1 MTRRNAVNISAPPS
15 EKQTRE
21 RFTYASPQSHTPF
34 NNAQSLYLHIKLTMT
49 DWNKL
54 KVIDLKAELKKRGLA
69 QTGLKPALVARLAA
83 SENED
88 GSESETTIQDDANKL
103 DTNSATS
110 PDTVSPTVPTS
121 EVSADL
127 PSATPLQPTTET
139 TEPFAAPRSIPQ
151 DPPIV
156 DTQTETLPTQS
167 TNTVESSQAPE
178 QNDKHE
184 SALPSVEPQEAI
196 DDRQKR
202 KRRSQSPPPST
213 ADSARKRFRTNEDG
227 EQMDGVVTSQEDADW
242 VEKYNAVDAGEVNSA
257 AREVALYGVELGHT
271 IVDDSKEEVKI
282 DDVQMSGV
290 GEPSPDEKMEVDD
303 RPKRE
308 AASVEDESPSR
319 TRDSR
324 FKSLFS
330 GEVQGTSMAI
340 SKSHDSA
347 YEEGEPD
354 RVIDPAIHP
363 ATSALYIRDLM
374 RPLNQVQLKSHLAT
388 LAAPPGQEP
397 DLDVLVSF
405 YLDTIRTHAFISFT
419 NTSAASRVRS
429 ALHDRIWPDEKTRKP
444 LWVDFVP
451 VEKLDEWIE
460 QEQGQPGGRGVAKK
474 WEVYYDV
481 DEDRHVTA
489 ILQESNNLR
498 PAQPIRRPSVPV
510 PPVQAPQAPRRI
522 ENAPSAPRSFNI
534 RGQGLPTNTA
544 RLDELFKSTT
554 AKPMLYYQPVSKA
567 VANKRLDN
575 IDAAISKDAAVG
587 NRMAGPIN
595 RYTFE
600 DGDKLVDRGP
610 EIFPGIRP
618 PPGQRPGG
626 GGGRGGPPR
635 DRDAGFR
642 DGGFRGRGGGGYRDR
657 APERVYESFRP
668 GRMDDRRY

>member
-1 MTRRNAVNISAPPS
+1 
-15 EKQTRE
+15 
-21 RFTYASPQSHTPF
+21 
-34 NNAQSLYLHIKLTMT
+34 
-49 DWNKL
+49 
-54 KVIDLKAELKKRGLA
+54 
-69 QTGLKPALVARLAA
+69 
-83 SENED
+83 
-88 GSESETTIQDDANKL
+88 
-103 DTNSATS
+103 
-110 PDTVSPTVPTS
+110 
-121 EVSADL
+121 
-127 PSATPLQPTTET
+127 
-139 TEPFAAPRSIPQ
+139 
-151 DPPIV
+151 
-156 DTQTETLPTQS
+156 
-167 TNTVESSQAPE
+167 
-178 QNDKHE
+178 
-184 SALPSVEPQEAI
+184 
-196 DDRQKR
+196 
-202 KRRSQSPPPST
+202 
-213 ADSARKRFRTNEDG
+213 
-227 EQMDGVVTSQEDADW
+227 
-242 VEKYNAVDAGEVNSA
+242 
-257 AREVALYGVELGHT
+257 
-271 IVDDSKEEVKI
+271 
-282 DDVQMSGV
+282 
-290 GEPSPDEKMEVDD
+290 
-303 RPKRE
+303 
-308 AASVEDESPSR
+308 
-319 TRDSR
+319 
-324 FKSLFS
+324 
-330 GEVQGTSMAI
+330 MAI

-374 RPLNQVQLKSHLAT
+374 RPLNQAQLKSHLAT

-397 DLDVLVSF
+397 DLDVVVSF
-405 YLDTIRTHAFISFT
+405 YLDTIRTHAFVSFT

-544 RLDELFKSTT
+544 RLGELFKSTA

-575 IDAAISKDAAVG
+575 IDAAMSKDAAAG
-587 NRMAGPIN
+587 KRMTGPIN

-635 DRDAGFR
+635 DRDGGFR

-668 GRMDDRRY
+668 DRMVDRRY

>member
-1 MTRRNAVNISAPPS
+1 
-15 EKQTRE
+15 
-21 RFTYASPQSHTPF
+21 
-34 NNAQSLYLHIKLTMT
+34 MT

-54 KVIDLKAELKKRGLA
+54 KVIDLKAELKKRGLSQA
-69 QTGLKPALVARLAA
+69 GLKPALVARLAA
-83 SENED
+83 AENED
-88 GSESETTIQDDANKL
+88 GSESEATIQDDANKL
-103 DTNSATS
+103 DTKSATS
-110 PDTVSPTVPTS
+110 PDTVSPTVPIS

-127 PSATPLQPTTET
+127 PRATPLQPTTEVS
-139 TEPFAAPRSIPQ
+139 EPPAAPRSPLQGSSIEN
-151 DPPIV
+151 
-156 DTQTETLPTQS
+156 TQSETLPSQTA
-167 TNTVESSQAPE
+167 NTVESSQPPE
-178 QNDKHE
+178 QNDKHA

-196 DDRQKR
+196 DDGQKR
-202 KRRSQSPPPST
+202 KRRSKSPPPST

-242 VEKYNAVDAGEVNSA
+242 VEKHNAVDAEEVNAA
-257 AREVALYGVELGHT
+257 AREVPSDGVEPGPT
-271 IVDDSKEEVKI
+271 IVDDSKEEIKI

-290 GEPSPDEKMEVDD
+290 GEPSPHEKMAVDEA
-303 RPKRE
+303 PKRE
-308 AASVEDESPSR
+308 GASFDDESPSK

-324 FKSLFS
+324 FKNLFS
-330 GEVQGTSMAI
+330 GDSQGTAMAV
-340 SKSHDSA
+340 SKSHDSV

-363 ATSALYIRDLM
+363 ATSAIYIRDLM
-374 RPLNQVQLKSHLAT
+374 RPLNQAQLKSHLAT

-397 DLDVLVSF
+397 DLDVVVNF
-405 YLDTIRTHAFISFT
+405 YLDAIRTHAFVSFT

-444 LWVDFVP
+444 LWVDFIP

-460 QEQGQPGGRGVAKK
+460 QEQEKPGGRAMAKK

-481 DEDRHVTA
+481 DEDRRVTA
-489 ILQESNNLR
+489 TLQESSNLR
-498 PAQPIRRPSVPV
+498 PTQQIRRPSVPV
-510 PPVQAPQAPRRI
+510 PPVQALQAPRRI

-534 RGQGLPTNTA
+534 RGQGLPTNTD

-575 IDAAISKDAAVG
+575 IDAAMSKDAAAG
-587 NRMAGPIN
+587 KRMAGPIN

-618 PPGQRPGG
+618 PPGQRTG

-635 DRDAGFR
+635 DRDGGFRDGGFR

-657 APERVYESFRP
+657 APERFYESFRP
-668 GRMDDRRY
+668 DRMDDRRY

>member
-1 MTRRNAVNISAPPS
+1 
-15 EKQTRE
+15 
-21 RFTYASPQSHTPF
+21 
-34 NNAQSLYLHIKLTMT
+34 MT

-330 GEVQGTSMAI
+330 GEEKGT
-340 SKSHDSA
+340 
-347 YEEGEPD
+347 
-354 RVIDPAIHP
+354 
-363 ATSALYIRDLM
+363 
-374 RPLNQVQLKSHLAT
+374 
-388 LAAPPGQEP
+388 
-397 DLDVLVSF
+397 
-405 YLDTIRTHAFISFT
+405 
-419 NTSAASRVRS
+419 
-429 ALHDRIWPDEKTRKP
+429 
-444 LWVDFVP
+444 
-451 VEKLDEWIE
+451 
-460 QEQGQPGGRGVAKK
+460 
-474 WEVYYDV
+474 
-481 DEDRHVTA
+481 
-489 ILQESNNLR
+489 
-498 PAQPIRRPSVPV
+498 
-510 PPVQAPQAPRRI
+510 
-522 ENAPSAPRSFNI
+522 
-534 RGQGLPTNTA
+534 
-544 RLDELFKSTT
+544 
-554 AKPMLYYQPVSKA
+554 
-567 VANKRLDN
+567 
-575 IDAAISKDAAVG
+575 
-587 NRMAGPIN
+587 
-595 RYTFE
+595 
-600 DGDKLVDRGP
+600 
-610 EIFPGIRP
+610 
-618 PPGQRPGG
+618 
-626 GGGRGGPPR
+626 
-635 DRDAGFR
+635 
-642 DGGFRGRGGGGYRDR
+642 
-657 APERVYESFRP
+657 
-668 GRMDDRRY
+668 